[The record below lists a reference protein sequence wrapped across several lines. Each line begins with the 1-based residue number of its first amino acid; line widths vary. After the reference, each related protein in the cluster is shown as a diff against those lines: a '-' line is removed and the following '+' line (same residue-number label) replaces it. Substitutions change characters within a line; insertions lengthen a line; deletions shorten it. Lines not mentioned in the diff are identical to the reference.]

1 MFHIIIS
8 ISVNYIKKTLKNLS
22 IEAKKGNGNIKAI

>member
-22 IEAKKGNGNIKAI
+22 IEVKKGNGNIKAI